1 MKTVEGYKKDFD
13 RLTKESREKDEQ
25 INAERKQTVKFKSE
39 KDEVESQ
46 LGKVRSEMEQMKVQ
60 HRDSTSVSKA
70 EQEKIAKAEADL
82 A

>member
-1 MKTVEGYKKDFD
+1 MEA
-13 RLTKESREKDEQ
+13 LEKANNSNQNEVSSV
-25 INAERKQTVKFKSE
+25 RKQLTE
-39 KDEVESQ
+39 AESQ